1 MARMDEIPVD
11 QMTPQQKEMYDN
23 IMSGPRGRIAGPMVP
38 WFRSP
43 ELGDLSQKVGAF
55 LRFSSCL
62 ENRITEFTILL
73 VSRKWSAQVEWWAHH
88 PLALKAGLDPAIAD
102 AIEARQ
108 RPNFVNHDE
117 EVVYNLAMELMENHK
132 ASDATYQAA
141 LDELGEQGL
150 VELIGVLGYYNY
162 VAMVL
167 NCFEMMP
174 PGEPPLKGD

>member
-1 MARMDEIPVD
+1 MARMEPIPLE
-11 QMTPQQKEMYDN
+11 QMTPAQKEMYDN
-23 IMSGPRGRIAGPMVP
+23 VMSGPRGRIAGPMIP

-55 LRFSSCL
+55 LRFSSSL
-62 ENRITEFTILL
+62 PDRITEFTILL
-73 VSRKWSAQVEWWAHH
+73 VSRRWTAQIEWWAHH

-108 RPNFVNHDE
+108 RPAFVNRDE
-117 EVVYNLAMELMENHK
+117 EVVYNLAMELMENHRVS
-132 ASDATYQAA
+132 ANTYQAA

-167 NCFEMMP
+167 NCFEILP
-174 PGEPPLKGD
+174 DGESPLKP

>member
-1 MARMDEIPVD
+1 MARMEPIPPD
-11 QMTPQQKEMYDN
+11 QMTPAQKEMYDN
-23 IMSGPRGRIAGPMVP
+23 VMSGPRGRIAGPMVP

-62 ENRITEFTILL
+62 PNRITEFTILL
-73 VSRKWSAQVEWWAHH
+73 VSRKWTAQIEWWAHH
-88 PLALKAGLDPAIAD
+88 PLALKAGLDPAVID

-108 RPNFVNHDE
+108 RPRFVNRDE
-117 EVVYNLAMELMENHK
+117 EVVYNLAMELMENHQV
-132 ASDATYQAA
+132 SDDTYQAA

-167 NCFEMMP
+167 NCFEMLP
-174 PGEPPLKGD
+174 DGELPLKP